1 MSRRAL
7 PVCLAASLA
16 LLTGACSATAP
27 TAAPTPAPTA
37 EVSADSSGARLPV
50 ATAAT
55 PAPAPASMPAPA
67 AASAVVME
75 SSTPVRV
82 VVTSIGVDSELMALG
97 LEDDGTMEVP
107 PGAFPAGWFTGAPTP
122 GELGPAV
129 IVGHIDWVTGPGVFH
144 RLASLAVG
152 DEIQVE
158 RSDGTTALFRTTE
171 VSLHEKDAF
180 PTDLVY
186 GDIDHAGLRLISC
199 GGTFNRSTGHYES
212 NVVAFAELVAEGHP

>member
-1 MSRRAL
+1 MTRRAL
-7 PVCLAASLA
+7 VVCLVASLV
-16 LLTGACSATAP
+16 LMTGACGP
-27 TAAPTPAPTA
+27 TLSTTAPTA
-37 EVSADSSGARLPV
+37 EVGTSSPGARAPV
-50 ATAAT
+50 ATAAPAV
-55 PAPAPASMPAPA
+55 PAPAPAPAPA
-67 AASAVVME
+67 AASSPVVVMAP
-75 SSTPVRV
+75 STPVRV
-82 VVTSIGVDSELMALG
+82 VVASIGVDSELMALG

-144 RLASLAVG
+144 QLASLEVG
-152 DEIQVE
+152 EEIRVE
-158 RSDGTTALFRTTE
+158 RSDGTTAVFRATE
-171 VSLHEKDAF
+171 VSLYEKDAF

-212 NVVAFAELVAEGHP
+212 NVVVYAELTD